1 MILLAILISVNLSLS
16 ADSTA
21 LALIDQGRLDEAVD
35 ALHLARARRPDDTS
49 LMFLMARTLRQAGRS
64 GLAESL
70 AETVIRRDS
79 THRPA
84 RVLYAS
90 LLAERE
96 HWTAARVAYQD
107 LVAADSTNPIFRYQL
122 AVVYQMLDLMP
133 AALAE
138 LRQAHGFGPRNLV
151 ILHDLIRTELLLDS
165 LDAAEANAAKAVSMA
180 PEHIPF
186 RKRAGEIAFRRKRY
200 ADAVTHY
207 AYAAD
212 LGDRS
217 APTLRNWGMSLHFAE
232 RDTQAV
238 RVLLES
244 AHLKPDDAHTRFYLA
259 MALSRIGRHEEALP
273 HLDAAIEAS
282 KGMLLVDGYI
292 QKGVIL
298 DQRSRMEDAV
308 ASYAV
313 ALSLDPKRT
322 DILYFTA
329 AAIDRAGTRKRQAR
343 DAFQRYL
350 DSPGEKDAHQVNYAR
365 RRVSILTEE
374 IHFRGD

>member
-1 MILLAILISVNLSLS
+1 MILLALVLSLNLATT
-16 ADSTA
+16 ADSAA
-21 LALIDQGRLDEAVD
+21 LALIDQGRLDEAID

-70 AETVIRRDS
+70 AETIIRRDS

-84 RVLYAS
+84 RVLFAS

-96 HWTAARVAYQD
+96 HWTGARVAYQD
-107 LVAADSTNPIFRYQL
+107 LVAADSTNPLFRYQL
-122 AVVYQMLDLMP
+122 ATVYLQMDLLP

-138 LRQAHGFGPRNLV
+138 LRAARAFGPRNLV
-151 ILHDLIRTELLLDS
+151 ILQDLIRTEVLLDS
-165 LDAAEANAAKAVSMA
+165 LDAAEAHAAQAIELA
-180 PEHIPF
+180 PDHLPF

-200 ADAVTHY
+200 AEAVDQY

-259 MALSRIGRHEEALP
+259 MALFRIGRPEDALP
-273 HLDAAIEAS
+273 HLDAAIDAS

-298 DQRSRMEDAV
+298 DQQARTDAAV
-308 ASYAV
+308 ANYAV
-313 ALSLDPKRT
+313 ALSLDPART

-350 DSPGEKDAHQVNYAR
+350 DAPGEKDPHLANYAR
-365 RRVSILTEE
+365 RRVSVLTEE